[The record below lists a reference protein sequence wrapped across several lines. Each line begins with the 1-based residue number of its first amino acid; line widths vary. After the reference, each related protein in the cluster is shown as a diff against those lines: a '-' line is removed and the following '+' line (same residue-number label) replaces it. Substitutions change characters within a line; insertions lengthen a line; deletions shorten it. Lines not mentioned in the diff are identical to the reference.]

1 MVQFLTVSK
10 ATYATFIFNAT
21 FESLLTWL
29 FLAKNIYLKIQKML
43 HEYAT
48 IYLIMLKFYF
58 TVDFTSNFLISK
70 DITSTVLF

>member
-1 MVQFLTVSK
+1 
-10 ATYATFIFNAT
+10 
-21 FESLLTWL
+21 
-29 FLAKNIYLKIQKML
+29 ML